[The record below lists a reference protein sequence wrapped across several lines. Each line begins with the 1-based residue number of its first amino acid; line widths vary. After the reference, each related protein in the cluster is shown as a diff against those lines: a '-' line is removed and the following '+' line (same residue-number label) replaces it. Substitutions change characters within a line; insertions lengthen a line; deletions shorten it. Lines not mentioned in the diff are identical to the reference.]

1 MAPVARPRCCFCRS
15 AMNSS
20 CLAFLM
26 CTPVFLPG
34 GLPSISVW
42 IEGIEGEGE
51 DKQKKKK
58 HTHISVC
65 IYLKMDCQSLNHT
78 GKKIGNQGRER
89 KGHSG
94 VTRGGI
100 SCREIAPYCFC
111 DRGNVN
117 WPCGCVTSR
126 RGRTGTKW
134 TQNTP
139 WERFSIPDVTKTGI

>member
-1 MAPVARPRCCFCRS
+1 MH
-15 AMNSS
+15 SS
-20 CLAFLM
+20 
-26 CTPVFLPG
+26 VFLPG

-51 DKQKKKK
+51 GKEK
-58 HTHISVC
+58 
-65 IYLKMDCQSLNHT
+65 
-78 GKKIGNQGRER
+78 GKKQTHKLVYLFEDGLSVFKSHVEENRESGERER

-139 WERFSIPDVTKTGI
+139 WELFLNS